1 MCYYKG
7 AVIPSDALSFS
18 PPSLYPATRRFL
30 FFSAV
35 RNGKS
40 TPAGASFRSLLHK
53 RALLIPTGITCA
65 PFVQNQ
71 TKLHRPQAHFCR
83 FRPASSFYFLPQSF
97 SPLAFA
103 QTRLANTN
111 KDCLRP
117 VCAKSNEI
125 TSPAGALLPI
135 PHRLNFFSCRSS
147 FRTPPHEDTSLP
159 DALLPIP
166 HRLIFLILVACRRA
180 PFRFLLHKHIAQN
193 GSTLINVIN
202 TFMVFPLSE
211 SFFL

>member
-1 MCYYKG
+1 M
-7 AVIPSDALSFS
+7 AVPPRLNFFLVSIVIPHATARRYIAAGRTFAV
-18 PPSLYPATRRFL
+18 PPRLIFL
-30 FFSAV
+30 FLAAC
-35 RNGKS
+35 RR
-40 TPAGASFRSLLHK
+40 ASFRSLLHK
-53 RALLIPTGITCA
+53 RVLLIPTGTACA

-111 KDCLRP
+111 RDCLRP

-125 TSPAGALLPI
+125 TSPAGALLPV
-135 PHRLNFFSCRSS
+135 
-147 FRTPPHEDTSLP
+147 
-159 DALLPIP
+159 P
-166 HRLIFLILVACRRA
+166 HRLIFLILTACRKA
-180 PFRFLLHKHIAQN
+180 PCRFLLHKHIAQN